1 MNNFNFIPN
10 HEMSTKKLKKTVNKF
25 PIQIFFFF
33 QKLELFFWTS
43 KVVKSNH
50 YLCFLPQKA
59 FKPLMSVIKNEFY
72 LSSVQLIDA
81 SVLDLS
87 QQNFDAEVFNNF
99 FKKNKLITYYSFFFF
114 YLKQRISFFFKNS
127 EKSASAEFYFSNA
140 NWLEREYSEMYGI
153 FFLKKK
159 DSRNLLLDYGVL
171 ENPFLKSFP
180 SIGYEEVYFDA
191 VEKNVIYAAITAV
204 EL

>member
-1 MNNFNFIPN
+1 MSKFNCIVKQRL
-10 HEMSTKKLKKTVNKF
+10 STEKKKSANKF

-33 QKLELFFWTS
+33 QKLEIFFWTS
-43 KVVKSNH
+43 KTVKPNH
-50 YLCFLPQKA
+50 YFCFLPQKV
-59 FKPLMSVIKNEFY
+59 FSPLMCILKHEFY
-72 LSSVQLIDA
+72 LNSAQLVDA
-81 SVLDLS
+81 SVIDLS
-87 QQNFDAEVFNNF
+87 QQNFEDSNF
-99 FKKNKLITYYSFFFF
+99 SGFFEKNKLVTYYSFFFF

-127 EKSASAEFYFSNA
+127 IKSNSAEFYFSNA
-140 NWLEREYSEMYGI
+140 NWLEREYAEMYGI
-153 FFLKKK
+153 FFFKKK

-191 VEKNVIYAAITAV
+191 VEKNVTYAAIAAV